1 MFPLTEIYLH
11 TRQDFPQI
19 HIDKLAHRYIIIGS
33 TNFAGQLN
41 PQKNGCESFAERR
54 AVGYYR
60 NQEVTI

>member
-11 TRQDFPQI
+11 TRQDFQQI

-33 TNFAGQLN
+33 TNFAEQLN
-41 PQKNGCESFAERR
+41 PQKNGRESFAERR